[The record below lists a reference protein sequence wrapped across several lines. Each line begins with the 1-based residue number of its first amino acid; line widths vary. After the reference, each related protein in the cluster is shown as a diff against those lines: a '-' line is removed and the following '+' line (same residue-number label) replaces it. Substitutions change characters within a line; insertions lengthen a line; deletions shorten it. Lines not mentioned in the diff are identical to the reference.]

1 MTTSQPIGLVITLFL
16 TILTI
21 VLIWDEIRAEQR
33 FHAWTQPRDQDDTQP
48 TEKTPRVG

>member
-1 MTTSQPIGLVITLFL
+1 MTTSQPLGIVITIFL

-33 FHAWTQPRDQDDTQP
+33 FHAWTQRQDQNEDTA
-48 TEKTPRVG
+48 TKNADSR